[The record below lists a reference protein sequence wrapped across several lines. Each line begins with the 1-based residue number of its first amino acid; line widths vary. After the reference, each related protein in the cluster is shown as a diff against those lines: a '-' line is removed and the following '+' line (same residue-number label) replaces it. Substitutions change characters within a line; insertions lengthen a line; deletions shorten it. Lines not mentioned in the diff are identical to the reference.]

1 MFNESEF
8 HNKVLIKNEIIRL
21 SNLLDEQYSKELNF
35 RNHCYL
41 RIAYDNTV
49 NDKWD
54 NVLRTPFVKYA
65 SNEQL
70 ENALSLLKSYITD
83 KKLLLAHNTSSLQ
96 YRNKL

>member
-8 HNKVLIKNEIIRL
+8 QNKVLIKNEIIRL
-21 SNLLDEQYSKELNF
+21 SNLLDEKYGKELNF

-54 NVLRTPFVKYA
+54 NGLKKPFIKYA
-65 SNEQL
+65 NNQQL
-70 ENALSLLKSYITD
+70 ENALSLLKSYVTN
-83 KKLLLAHNTSSLQ
+83 KQLLLEHNTSSLQ
-96 YRNKL
+96 FRNK